1 MATRAENFAKMQKIL
16 EDNGVDINKYNA
28 AKASGASSSDALKA
42 GWYTGGS
49 TTWTSS
55 GGTTSSGGSSSSSS
69 WLANKWD
76 IYGDSSK
83 NPTTKDP
90 MDFSSYTGWGLD
102 KKNAVFGDEAIERW
116 KTEEGYLTTR
126 NNQIAYDLYNNKKWE
141 QGDVE
146 NYLNEF
152 DSFVNARDEDK
163 ANTIRAITDRL
174 QAIKE
179 EEENKKRLGE
189 DLNLQNLGDKEP
201 GTEWRAWYY
210 NTKDGLQKIY
220 GYDEMDDE
228 TKNLVDRLDDSKKKY
243 VSNLWAQWMQEDL
256 KYYLDTMRAKDQ
268 ASARQDI
275 NKELYDINRESSLI
289 QAEQTIRNAE
299 ESYNNL
305 KQNWQYLGNL
315 WMPGVSSTKIQA
327 IGDAITEAKTTLW
340 EVKRLTQLS
349 LDAQEKQWEG
359 QVLQYNQQI
368 DNLMYDLKWKVW
380 DEITKAL
387 SKYTTA
393 ELEGKLDTID
403 GITAFRKELLDDLD
417 NNLSGLTSAS
427 LNQMQW
433 INQQYQDIANRMY
446 EYSQNANK
454 VNAEMSSVKG
464 YYVDGNGNPILNN
477 QGQPI
482 QVPQNAPMEP
492 VFDKETGKLITFG
505 LDENGNIVA
514 SVQQVYQGDATNMQ
528 STIVS
533 LLEQGV
539 SVQDILKYVPNADLK
554 TVTELSKV
562 VNQVYGEDG
571 RSLLWDGWKYTAID
585 ESALKSGYDNFLAKY
600 TTKNDKWQR
609 ILKSKDIIG
618 GQCWHFV
625 NNYLQSLGITR
636 LFTDPI
642 TEKTKNINSNEAK
655 VGSVVIMNSPTSP
668 EYGHVGIVTAVGNDW
683 TLTILQSNKWWE
695 EKVFVS
701 KKNIDDKDVLGFFD
715 PTKSID
721 QYNSERRGE
730 AQWTDQSGALWG
742 YRDGY
747 VPDYTNF
754 LKSGVKGFSNWQRD
768 ELTKIFGSWENFV
781 ANAEAYKTEIDHQ
794 VGEVAMTMVDN
805 MVDILAWLNEED
817 NGIGDLRFAMPGT
830 KAYEMKKK
838 YNQVMKSSALQKLI
852 DLKSDGATFG
862 ALSDNELWFITD
874 AADWF
879 SLWWTEQGLKDW
891 MEEKIKKILS
901 KSWMT
906 TEQYLQRRGKWW
918 TTWWGWENIG
928 WGWINEEVDV
938 TNFSRGSW

>member
-1 MATRAENFAKMQKIL
+1 MAGKVTADEYKK
-16 EDNGVDINKYNA
+16 VKNA
-28 AKASGASSSDALKA
+28 VNSTYTQESLGAYSKAYKDAMNSGMSSKDAYASASGLLKKIDS
-42 GWYTGGS
+42 W
-49 TTWTSS
+49 
-55 GGTTSSGGSSSSSS
+55 SSS
-69 WLANKWD
+69 WSSSWGSSNTNAWWD

-83 NPTTKDP
+83 SPTTKDP

-102 KKNAVFGDEAIERW
+102 KSNAVFGDEAIERG
-116 KTEEGYLTTR
+116 KIEKGYLTTR

-163 ANTIRAITDRL
+163 ANTVRAITDRL
-174 QAIKE
+174 QAIKQ
-179 EEENKKRLGE
+179 EEENKKNLGE

-201 GTEWRAWYY
+201 GTEWKAWYY

-243 VSNLWAQWMQEDL
+243 VSNLWASWMQEDL
-256 KYYLDTMRAKDQ
+256 KYYLDTMRTKDQ
-268 ASARQDI
+268 AKARQDI
-275 NKELYDINRESSLI
+275 NKDLYDINRESSLI

-315 WMPGVSSTKIQA
+315 WMPWVSSTKIQA

-359 QVLQYNQQI
+359 EVLQYNQQI

-380 DEITKAL
+380 DEITGAL

-393 ELEGKLDTID
+393 ELEWKLDTID

-427 LNQMQW
+427 LTQMQW
-433 INQQYQDIANRMY
+433 INQQYQDVANRMY
-446 EYSQNANK
+446 EYAQNANK
-454 VNAEMSSVKG
+454 VNADMSSVKG

-505 LDENGNIVA
+505 LDENWQIVA

-554 TVTELSKV
+554 TVQSLADV
-562 VNQVYGEDG
+562 VKP
-571 RSLLWDGWKYTAID
+571 LGW
-585 ESALKSGYDNFLAKY
+585 SGYQSYSWSGWNYNAVSESQKVGAYNSFVKQFLDENGKV
-600 TTKNDKWQR
+600 KKGVR
-609 ILKSKDIIG
+609 G
-618 GQCWHFV
+618 GQCGKFV
-625 NNYLQSLGITR
+625 NDYLQKMGMER

-642 TEKTKNINSNEAK
+642 TEKKKYINSDTPK
-655 VGSVVIMNSPTSP
+655 VGSVVIMDSSSQPQ
-668 EYGHVGIVTAVGNDW
+668 YGHVGIVTAINGDKIS
-683 TLTILQSNKWWE
+683 ILQSNKAGE
-695 EKVFVS
+695 EQVFVS
-701 KKNIDDKDVLGFFD
+701 TKNAWDVLGYFD

-721 QYNSERRGE
+721 DFNKEV
-730 AQWTDQSGALWG
+730 SGAVYQAQGLNK
-742 YRDGY
+742 DGY
-747 VPDYTNF
+747 NNTRTGYYDKYLAAKFTTEDWKQIGDKAKFEEEV
-754 LKSGVKGFSNWQRD
+754 
-768 ELTKIFGSWENFV
+768 EN
-781 ANAEAYKTEIDHQ
+781 YKKAKES
-794 VGEVAMTMVDN
+794 EVADVTKDMLRVLYDLKN
-805 MVDILAWLNEED
+805 IWWLDYQNASLWIPRTD
-817 NGIGDLRFAMPGT
+817 GYKKRRDLQNYLSNVT
-830 KAYEMKKK
+830 L
-838 YNQVMKSSALQKLI
+838 NKLI
-852 DLKSDGATFG
+852 ESKKSGATFG
-862 ALSDNELWFITD
+862 ALSDAELGILQD
-874 AADWF
+874 AASILDWWLDRGDF
-879 SLWWTEQGLKDW
+879 NNEVNRMIENLEQWLRDNGRSDIIAELKSTQNSNGTT
-891 MEEKIKKILS
+891 KQKV
-901 KSWMT
+901 SWGN
-906 TEQYLQRRGKWW
+906 L
-918 TTWWGWENIG
+918 
-928 WGWINEEVDV
+928 
-938 TNFSRGSW
+938 

>member
-1 MATRAENFAKMQKIL
+1 MVKYSWDEGTKKYISSDWQIMGGGTAYKS
-16 EDNGVDINKYNA
+16 DNGSWSLTKPKNP
-28 AKASGASSSDALKA
+28 
-42 GWYTGGS
+42 
-49 TTWTSS
+49 
-55 GGTTSSGGSSSSSS
+55 TTSSWGSSNTVATDTKSSVGTQ
-69 WLANKWD
+69 WLSNKGD

-102 KKNAVFGDEAIERW
+102 KKNAVFGDAAIERG
-116 KTEEGYLTTR
+116 KTEKGYLTTR
-126 NNQIAYDLYNNKKWE
+126 NNQIAYDLYSNKKWE

-189 DLNLQNLGDKEP
+189 DLNLQNLGDKQP
-201 GTEWRAWYY
+201 GTEWKAWYY
-210 NTKDGLQKIY
+210 NTKDGFQKIY

-243 VSNLWAQWMQEDL
+243 VSNLWASWMQEDL

-275 NKELYDINRESSLI
+275 NKDLYEINRESSLI

-359 QVLQYNQQI
+359 EVLQYNQQI

-380 DEITKAL
+380 DEITNAL

-393 ELEGKLDTID
+393 ELEWKLDTID

-427 LNQMQW
+427 LTQMQW
-433 INQQYQDIANRMY
+433 INQQYQDVANRMY
-446 EYSQNANK
+446 EYAQNANK
-454 VNAEMSSVKG
+454 VNAEMSTVKG

-482 QVPQNAPMEP
+482 QVPQSAPMEP

-514 SVQQVYQGDATNMQ
+514 SVQQVYQGDGTATQ
-528 STIVS
+528 SAIVS
-533 LLEQGV
+533 MLEQGV
-539 SVQDILKYVPNADLK
+539 SVQDILKYVPWVDLK
-554 TVTELSKV
+554 TVQSLAEVVKPIGWGYQSYSWGGWNYNAVSESQKIGAYNSFVKQFLDANGKV
-562 VNQVYGEDG
+562 KKGV
-571 RSLLWDGWKYTAID
+571 K
-585 ESALKSGYDNFLAKY
+585 
-600 TTKNDKWQR
+600 
-609 ILKSKDIIG
+609 G
-618 GQCWHFV
+618 GQCGKFV
-625 NNYLQSLGITR
+625 NDYLQKMGMER

-642 TEKTKNINSNEAK
+642 TEKKKYINSSTPK
-655 VGSVVIMNSPTSP
+655 IWSVVIMDSASKPQ
-668 EYGHVGIVTAVGNDW
+668 YGHVGIVTAINGDKIS
-683 TLTILQSNKWWE
+683 ILQSNKNGE
-695 EKVFVS
+695 EQVFVS
-701 KKNIDDKDVLGFFD
+701 TKNAWDVLGYFD

-721 QYNSERRGE
+721 DFNKEV
-730 AQWTDQSGALWG
+730 SGAVYQAQGLNK
-742 YRDGY
+742 DGY
-747 VPDYTNF
+747 NNTRTGYYDKYLAAKFTTEDWKQIGDKAKFEEEV
-754 LKSGVKGFSNWQRD
+754 
-768 ELTKIFGSWENFV
+768 EN
-781 ANAEAYKTEIDHQ
+781 YKKAKES
-794 VGEVAMTMVDN
+794 EVADVTKDMLRVLYDLK
-805 MVDILAWLNEED
+805 DIGWLDYN
-817 NGIGDLRFAMPGT
+817 NAALGIPRTDGYKKRRDLQNYLSNVT
-830 KAYEMKKK
+830 L
-838 YNQVMKSSALQKLI
+838 NKLI
-852 DLKSDGATFG
+852 ESKKSGATFG
-862 ALSDNELWFITD
+862 ALSDTELWILMD
-874 AADWF
+874 AASILDWKMDRSDF
-879 SLWWTEQGLKDW
+879 NNEVKRMIDNLEQWLRDNGRSDIIAELKSTQNSNGTT
-891 MEEKIKKILS
+891 KQKV
-901 KSWMT
+901 SWGN
-906 TEQYLQRRGKWW
+906 L
-918 TTWWGWENIG
+918 
-928 WGWINEEVDV
+928 
-938 TNFSRGSW
+938 

>member
-1 MATRAENFAKMQKIL
+1 MAGQVTAEEYKKVKNAVNSTYTQDSLNAYKTA
-16 EDNGVDINKYNA
+16 YNDA
-28 AKASGASSSDALKA
+28 MKSGKSSKEAYASASGLLKKIDSWSSS
-42 GWYTGGS
+42 S
-49 TTWTSS
+49 
-55 GGTTSSGGSSSSSS
+55 GSSSWGSS
-69 WLANKWD
+69 NKSAWWD
-76 IYGDSSK
+76 IYWDSSK
-83 NPTTKDP
+83 SPTTKEP

-102 KKNAVFGDEAIERW
+102 KSNAVFGDAAIERG
-116 KTEEGYLTTR
+116 KTEKGYLTTR

-201 GTEWRAWYY
+201 GTEWKAWFY

-228 TKNLVDRLDDSKKKY
+228 TKKLVDRLDDSKKKY

-268 ASARQDI
+268 ARDIQDI

-359 QVLQYNQQI
+359 EVLQYNQQI

-380 DEITKAL
+380 DEITNAL

-393 ELEGKLDTID
+393 ELEWKLDTID

-427 LNQMQW
+427 LTQMQW
-433 INQQYQDIANRMY
+433 INQQYQDVANRMY
-446 EYSQNANK
+446 EYAQNANK
-454 VNAEMSSVKG
+454 VNAEMSTVKG

-505 LDENGNIVA
+505 LDENWQIVA
-514 SVQQVYQGDATNMQ
+514 SVQQVYQGDGTATQ
-528 STIVS
+528 SAIVS
-533 LLEQGV
+533 MLEQGV
-539 SVQDILKYVPNADLK
+539 SVQDILKYVPGVDLK
-554 TVTELSKV
+554 TVQSLAEVVKPIGGGYESYSWGGWNYNAVSEGQKISAYNSFVKQFLDENGKV
-562 VNQVYGEDG
+562 KKGV
-571 RSLLWDGWKYTAID
+571 R
-585 ESALKSGYDNFLAKY
+585 
-600 TTKNDKWQR
+600 
-609 ILKSKDIIG
+609 G
-618 GQCWHFV
+618 GQCGKFV
-625 NNYLQSLGITR
+625 NDYLQKMGMER

-642 TEKTKNINSNEAK
+642 TEKKKYINSSTPK
-655 VGSVVIMNSPTSP
+655 VWSVVVMDSASQPQ
-668 EYGHVGIVTAVGNDW
+668 YWHVGIVTAINGDKIS
-683 TLTILQSNKWWE
+683 ILQSNKAGE
-695 EKVFVS
+695 EQVFVS
-701 KKNIDDKDVLGFFD
+701 TKNAGDVLGYFD

-721 QYNSERRGE
+721 DFNKEV
-730 AQWTDQSGALWG
+730 SGAVYQAQGLNAKWFNDTRTG
-742 YRDGY
+742 YYDKYLAAKFTTEDWKQIG
-747 VPDYTNF
+747 D
-754 LKSGVKGFSNWQRD
+754 K
-768 ELTKIFGSWENFV
+768 TKFEQEVEN
-781 ANAEAYKTEIDHQ
+781 YKKAKE
-794 VGEVAMTMVDN
+794 GEVADVTKDMLRVLYDLK
-805 MVDILAWLNEED
+805 DIGWLDYQNASLWIPRTD
-817 NGIGDLRFAMPGT
+817 GYKKRRDLQNYLSNVT
-830 KAYEMKKK
+830 L
-838 YNQVMKSSALQKLI
+838 NKLI
-852 DLKSDGATFG
+852 ESKKSGATFG
-862 ALSDNELWFITD
+862 ALSDTELGILQD
-874 AADWF
+874 AASILDWWLGRGDF
-879 SLWWTEQGLKDW
+879 NREVNRMIENLEQWLRDNGRSDIIAELKSTQNSNGTT
-891 MEEKIKKILS
+891 KK
-901 KSWMT
+901 KVSWGN
-906 TEQYLQRRGKWW
+906 L
-918 TTWWGWENIG
+918 
-928 WGWINEEVDV
+928 
-938 TNFSRGSW
+938 

>member
-1 MATRAENFAKMQKIL
+1 MVTKAEYEK
-16 EDNGVDINKYNA
+16 
-28 AKASGASSSDALKA
+28 AKAAVEKAYSKESIADYTKAYNEARSSWKSSSDAYSSASWLLKKNETTGGGSSNVNSTDVYGDVSGVSQKVWAKDYSNYTKTDLGDLWKYGESARAMEKAKSGSISQRNDIIAGNLYTEKKYWEQDVRDYLSKQAGFNEADEVDRENTVRAITERLKA
-42 GWYTGGS
+42 MQEEGAKAGDLT
-49 TTWTSS
+49 
-55 GGTTSSGGSSSSSS
+55 GGTT
-69 WLANKWD
+69 
-76 IYGDSSK
+76 
-83 NPTTKDP
+83 
-90 MDFSSYTGWGLD
+90 TG
-102 KKNAVFGDEAIERW
+102 EAEW
-116 KTEEGYLTTR
+116 K
-126 NNQIAYDLYNNKKWE
+126 
-141 QGDVE
+141 
-146 NYLNEF
+146 
-152 DSFVNARDEDK
+152 
-163 ANTIRAITDRL
+163 
-174 QAIKE
+174 
-179 EEENKKRLGE
+179 
-189 DLNLQNLGDKEP
+189 
-201 GTEWRAWYY
+201 AWFY

-228 TKNLVDRLDDSKKKY
+228 TKKLVDRLDDSKKKY

-275 NKELYDINRESSLI
+275 NKDLYDINRESSLI

-380 DEITKAL
+380 DEITGAL

-427 LNQMQW
+427 LTQMQW
-433 INQQYQDIANRMY
+433 INQQYQDVANKMY
-446 EYSQNANK
+446 DYSQNANK
-454 VNAEMSSVKG
+454 VNAEMSKVKG

-482 QVPQNAPMEP
+482 QVPQDAPMEP

-554 TVTELSKV
+554 TVQSLAEV
-562 VNQVYGEDG
+562 VKPI
-571 RSLLWDGWKYTAID
+571 GW
-585 ESALKSGYDNFLAKY
+585 SGYQSYSWSGWNYNAVSESQKIGAYNSFVKQFLDENGKV
-600 TTKNDKWQR
+600 KKGIN
-609 ILKSKDIIG
+609 G
-618 GQCWHFV
+618 GQCGKFV
-625 NNYLQSLGITR
+625 NDYLQKMGMER

-642 TEKTKNINSNEAK
+642 TEKKKYINSDTPK
-655 VGSVVIMNSPTSP
+655 IWSVVIMDSPSQP
-668 EYGHVGIVTAVGNDW
+668 QYWHVGIVTAINGDKIS
-683 TLTILQSNKWWE
+683 ILQSNKNGE
-695 EKVFVS
+695 EEVFVS
-701 KKNIDDKDVLGFFD
+701 TKNKGDVLGYFD

-721 QYNSERRGE
+721 DFNKEISGAVYE
-730 AQWTDQSGALWG
+730 AQGLNK
-742 YRDGY
+742 DGY
-747 VPDYTNF
+747 NNTRTGYYDKYLAAKFTTEDWKQIWDKAKFEEEV
-754 LKSGVKGFSNWQRD
+754 
-768 ELTKIFGSWENFV
+768 EN
-781 ANAEAYKTEIDHQ
+781 YKKAKES
-794 VGEVAMTMVDN
+794 EVADVTKDMLRVLYDLK
-805 MVDILAWLNEED
+805 DIGWLDYNNASLWIPRTD
-817 NGIGDLRFAMPGT
+817 GYKKRRDLQNYLSNVT
-830 KAYEMKKK
+830 L
-838 YNQVMKSSALQKLI
+838 NKLI
-852 DLKSDGATFG
+852 ESKKSGATFG
-862 ALSDNELWFITD
+862 ALSDAELAILQD
-874 AADWF
+874 AASILDWWLDRGDF
-879 SLWWTEQGLKDW
+879 NNEVKRMIDSLEQWLRDNGRSDIIAELK
-891 MEEKIKKILS
+891 S
-901 KSWMT
+901 TQNSNGT
-906 TEQYLQRRGKWW
+906 TKQKV
-918 TTWWGWENIG
+918 G
-928 WGWINEEVDV
+928 WGNLW
-938 TNFSRGSW
+938 

>member
-1 MATRAENFAKMQKIL
+1 MAGQVTAEEYKKVKNALNSTYTQDSLSAYKTAYRDAMNSGKSSKDAFAS
-16 EDNGVDINKYNA
+16 
-28 AKASGASSSDALKA
+28 ASGLLKKIDN
-42 GWYTGGS
+42 W
-49 TTWTSS
+49 
-55 GGTTSSGGSSSSSS
+55 SSS
-69 WLANKWD
+69 WGSGWGSSNTNAWWD

-102 KKNAVFGDEAIERW
+102 KSNAVFGDAAIERG
-116 KTEEGYLTTR
+116 KTEKGYLTTR

-163 ANTIRAITDRL
+163 ANTVRAITDRL

-201 GTEWRAWYY
+201 GTEWKDWYY

-243 VSNLWAQWMQEDL
+243 VSNLWASWMQEDL

-268 ASARQDI
+268 AGARQDI
-275 NKELYDINRESSLI
+275 NQQLYDINRESSLI

-315 WMPGVSSTKIQA
+315 WMPWVSATKIQA

-380 DEITKAL
+380 DEITGAL

-427 LNQMQW
+427 LTQMQW
-433 INQQYQDIANRMY
+433 INQQYQDVATKMY
-446 EYSQNANK
+446 EYAQNANK
-454 VNAEMSSVKG
+454 VNADMSSVKG

-539 SVQDILKYVPNADLK
+539 SVQDILKYVPWVDLK
-554 TVTELSKV
+554 TVQSLAEVVKPLGWGGYERYSWSGWNYNAVSESQKIGAYNSFVKQFLDANGKV
-562 VNQVYGEDG
+562 KKGV
-571 RSLLWDGWKYTAID
+571 K
-585 ESALKSGYDNFLAKY
+585 
-600 TTKNDKWQR
+600 
-609 ILKSKDIIG
+609 G
-618 GQCWHFV
+618 GQCGKFV
-625 NNYLQSLGITR
+625 NDYLQKMGMER

-642 TEKTKNINSNEAK
+642 TEKKKYINSNTPK
-655 VGSVVIMNSPTSP
+655 VWSVVVMDSPSQP
-668 EYGHVGIVTAVGNDW
+668 QYWHVGIVTAINGDKIS
-683 TLTILQSNKWWE
+683 ILQSNKAG
-695 EKVFVS
+695 EKEVFVS
-701 KKNIDDKDVLGFFD
+701 TKNAGDVLGYFD

-721 QYNSERRGE
+721 DFNKEISGAVYE
-730 AQWTDQSGALWG
+730 AQGLNKQGFNNTRTGYYDKYLAAKFTTEDWKQIWDKTKFEEEVENYKKAKESEVADVTKDMLRVLYDLKDMGWLDYNNASLWIP
-742 YRDGY
+742 RTDGY
-747 VPDYTNF
+747 KKRRDLQNY
-754 LKSGVKGFSNWQRD
+754 LSNV
-768 ELTKIFGSWENFV
+768 T
-781 ANAEAYKTEIDHQ
+781 
-794 VGEVAMTMVDN
+794 
-805 MVDILAWLNEED
+805 LN
-817 NGIGDLRFAMPGT
+817 
-830 KAYEMKKK
+830 
-838 YNQVMKSSALQKLI
+838 KLI
-852 DLKSDGATFG
+852 ESKKSGATFG
-862 ALSDNELWFITD
+862 ALSDAELGILQD
-874 AADWF
+874 AASILDWGLDRSDF
-879 SLWWTEQGLKDW
+879 NSEVERMINNLEQWLRDNGRSDIIAELKSTQNSDGTT
-891 MEEKIKKILS
+891 KAKV
-901 KSWMT
+901 SWGN
-906 TEQYLQRRGKWW
+906 L
-918 TTWWGWENIG
+918 
-928 WGWINEEVDV
+928 
-938 TNFSRGSW
+938 